1 MAGSRGAVYMEEK
14 AQDGMV
20 AARGILEA
28 DSCRFFAISFLPAP
42 PHQDKRLHGASGSF
56 LNRSFL
62 SLCSDFLFL
71 LQFSEAHHL

>member
-1 MAGSRGAVYMEEK
+1 MAGSRGTVYMEEK

-20 AARGILEA
+20 AAHGILEA

-56 LNRSFL
+56 
-62 SLCSDFLFL
+62 
-71 LQFSEAHHL
+71 